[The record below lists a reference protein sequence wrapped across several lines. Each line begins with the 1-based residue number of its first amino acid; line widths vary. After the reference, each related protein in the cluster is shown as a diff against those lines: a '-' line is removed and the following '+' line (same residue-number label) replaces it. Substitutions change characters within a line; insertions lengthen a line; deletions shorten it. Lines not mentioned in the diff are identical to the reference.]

1 MTYLYYKTSTWSSDP
16 TKIDEKTKKQWEHLS
31 TKSNWRI
38 TQLPNGYYQTEVT
51 YPDKPDQWTDV
62 TRRETL
68 EGAEKAIDG
77 SIDHFNK
84 KLEAT
89 KGPKVVKTF
98 ESE

>member
-1 MTYLYYKTSTWSSDP
+1 MTYLYYKTASTTHTSKPSKKEITEWTHMSD
-16 TKIDEKTKKQWEHLS
+16 
-31 TKSNWRI
+31 KSNWRI
-38 TQLPNGYYQTEVT
+38 TQLPNGYYQTEVNH
-51 YPDKPDQWTDV
+51 PDNADKWSDV

-77 SIDHFNK
+77 SVEHFTK

-98 ESE
+98 DK

>member
-1 MTYLYYKTSTWSSDP
+1 MGTPIY
-16 TKIDEKTKKQWEHLS
+16 
-31 TKSNWRI
+31 KSNWRI

-98 ESE
+98 NE